1 GHVAHAVLLDEIRAG
16 AYDAMVLTSLELP
29 GGLMEGIPVA
39 LMEAMA
45 LGLPVVTTD
54 TGSIG
59 ELVDDTCGRLV
70 DQRNVTAIAAAVA
83 ELAQDADLRASLA
96 RAAHAKVAADFNV
109 ESVARRL
116 AQLIGS
122 DRAR

>member
-1 GHVAHAVLLDEIRAG
+1 
-16 AYDAMVLTSLELP
+16 MVLTSLELP

-59 ELVDDTCGRLV
+59 ELVDDGCGRIV
-70 DQRNVTAIAAAVA
+70 QQRDVTAIAAAVA
-83 ELAQDADLRASLA
+83 ELAQDPALRAALA

-109 ESVARRL
+109 TSVARRL

-122 DRAR
+122 ERAG